1 MFINRIHIL
10 IIGVVLSI
18 NISYCQDPVFTQ
30 FYSNALHLNPAFA
43 GRDLSPRFHS
53 SYRDQWP
60 GINKAYVTYNV
71 EYDQFSDDLHGGLG
85 IQILHDRTGK
95 GMLNTTQF
103 AFCYSYQLL
112 INQEWT
118 MNFGI
123 KTALVQKN
131 LDWANAK
138 WGDEIDPANGF
149 INPTNQ
155 PQGVNSNYLDFSNG
169 FVLFGKNLFF
179 GAAFN
184 HLTKPNESF
193 FYNVSNN
200 LIKDRIPIRTS
211 LHGGYKLK
219 ILQNGLFHKE
229 LFVTPEFVLDF
240 QKNLKR
246 YNFGTYFVD
255 GIFDLG
261 LWYRHTRFQDANND
275 KVAPQDALIIVV
287 GIENK
292 NLRIGYSYDLNLSR
306 LVASSIGAHEISFT
320 IDLPEKKVHSS
331 KFRVVNC
338 PQF

>member
-1 MFINRIHIL
+1 MFIKRVLIL
-10 IIGVVLSI
+10 IITTLSL
-18 NISYCQDPVFTQ
+18 SVGFSQDPVFTQ

-60 GINKAYVTYNV
+60 GINKAYVTYNI

-123 KTALVQKN
+123 KGALVQKN

-138 WGDEIDPANGF
+138 CGDEIDPTNGF

-155 PQGVNSNYLDFSNG
+155 PQGINSNYLDFSNG
-169 FVLFGKNLFF
+169 FVLFGKNLFL
-179 GAAFN
+179 GGAFN
-184 HLTKPNESF
+184 HLTRPNESF
-193 FYNVSNN
+193 FYNLSNDI
-200 LIKDRIPIRTS
+200 IKDKIPIRTS
-211 LHGGYKLK
+211 FHGGYKVRILK
-219 ILQNGLFHKE
+219 NGLFHKE

-246 YNFGTYFVD
+246 FNFGTYFVD

-261 LWYRHTRFQDANND
+261 LWFRHTRFKDANND
-275 KVAPQDALIIVV
+275 KIAPQDALVIVAGV
-287 GIENK
+287 ENK
-292 NLRIGYSYDLNLSR
+292 NIRIGYSYDLNLSR
-306 LVASSIGAHEISFT
+306 LVSSSIGAHEISFT
-320 IDLPEKKVHSS
+320 MDLPEKKVHSS

>member
-200 LIKDRIPIRTS
+200 LIKDRIPFRTS